1 MIEYQDYVDGRKKK
15 IDFKMPKKV
24 KSITVTYDGG
34 RLNIDINGVEVYGDM
49 TAGIDFNVDIT

>member
-1 MIEYQDYVDGRKKK
+1 MIEYQDYADGIKKK
-15 IDFKMPKKV
+15 IDFSMPEKV

-34 RLNIDINGVEVYGDM
+34 RLNIYINGSEVYGSM